1 MEEHLRS
8 LADSLGECSRLVS
21 QVLAGTSSSSN
32 TKVPDSVTQVV
43 SENNLSS
50 RSNVSSAV
58 ERAQSMLE
66 RRRSTGLCSR
76 LSQRE
81 RLRSASPS
89 VPSSNRGKK
98 QKTTPEQSKPFE
110 FALMYVGDADDDDE
124 ENLSIN
130 HDNILLRGFVNLVNT
145 DGEADIRSKIG
156 DAIKL
161 KYSLVGNRDFVFLR
175 ANRRKLST
183 PVSCEEYTYKQV
195 KLLCGQ
201 GAIYI
206 KMKSGL
212 NCLTCDDD
220 GTSLIEDDDL
230 PGKFCCVFSFHSQK
244 LLVGSIYRPPDYAN
258 FFIEFPVLMEGI
270 WRRRTN
276 IVLLGDFNV
285 NLLPSAT
292 NSGDFTLKR
301 KFLHQLSKFNLKN
314 VINVPTRITGNSS
327 TLIDLIIT
335 SVSHKLSHHGACN
348 LGISDHHLIYAAIN
362 LRRPRHNSVF
372 RFIRDLKNVNITA
385 LQHEFATAPWNICDI
400 FDDIDD
406 SVWAWETLYNY
417 IIDHHIPIRKVK
429 IRSNSLPWM
438 SSSLRKEMNKR
449 YKLLTL
455 AQNTPKGSNEWST
468 YKKQRNLCTKLL
480 RTAEL
485 TYWKDKFSDAKSSK
499 EFWKTVKL
507 FQGTNKSSSIG
518 PIKDSQGILL
528 TDDTLKANA
537 FNSYFTN
544 ICSTLNITAVPHPP
558 LPTNYNSNYRSTPT
572 LPSLNVNQELLSFCV
587 KHHIKANKASGP
599 DNIDG
604 KVLRL
609 LGDAFTGSFS
619 VIARKS
625 FADCKFPQQWKTAK
639 VRCIH
644 KKGSQLDCGNYRP
657 ISLLSQP
664 SKLLESLVCKQLDA
678 FLEQHS
684 LINSAQWGFRKG
696 RSTELLLLHMTER
709 WRHALNQGQSIGV
722 IFLDFQKAFD
732 CVSHQLLPSKLQA
745 SGICHNA
752 LDWIL
757 DYLCNRNQYVSING
771 FNSTTMAIPSGVP
784 QGSLLGPRLFTIFT
798 NDLPSCLESCNSSNM
813 EMFADDSTAFVIGD
827 CVDSIVVHI
836 NKALQLLHDW
846 AQLNCMSIHPTK
858 TEIMFIS
865 KSPFIGPIPPITL
878 DNHLINCTSQSTILG
893 VALDNKL
900 CWKPHIKQISANF
913 NAKINKL
920 KQIKSFDLPTLETI
934 YFKGILPSTTY
945 CISLWGSSSSLQALE
960 ESHIRAARLIHNLS
974 PSLPKHEILSKVKW
988 HSLSYFYKKR
998 LACIAYQAYFNLAPS
1013 NLTELFTKH
1022 ATKYNL
1028 RDNLKFDLTHKFWKG
1043 QNDSFI
1049 HRASIIWNSLPTKIK
1064 TAPSLAAFKASL
1076 VKNSKCIDSI
1086 SFGCSATG
1094 TFKNSEDFIYF

>member
-1 MEEHLRS
+1 
-8 LADSLGECSRLVS
+8 
-21 QVLAGTSSSSN
+21 
-32 TKVPDSVTQVV
+32 
-43 SENNLSS
+43 
-50 RSNVSSAV
+50 
-58 ERAQSMLE
+58 
-66 RRRSTGLCSR
+66 
-76 LSQRE
+76 
-81 RLRSASPS
+81 
-89 VPSSNRGKK
+89 
-98 QKTTPEQSKPFE
+98 
-110 FALMYVGDADDDDE
+110 
-124 ENLSIN
+124 
-130 HDNILLRGFVNLVNT
+130 
-145 DGEADIRSKIG
+145 
-156 DAIKL
+156 
-161 KYSLVGNRDFVFLR
+161 
-175 ANRRKLST
+175 
-183 PVSCEEYTYKQV
+183 
-195 KLLCGQ
+195 
-201 GAIYI
+201 
-206 KMKSGL
+206 
-212 NCLTCDDD
+212 
-220 GTSLIEDDDL
+220 
-230 PGKFCCVFSFHSQK
+230 
-244 LLVGSIYRPPDYAN
+244 
-258 FFIEFPVLMEGI
+258 MEGI

-335 SVSHKLSHHGACN
+335 SVSHKLSHHGACS

-362 LRRPRHNSVF
+362 LRRPRHNPVF

-449 YKLLTL
+449 YKPLTL

-518 PIKDSQGILL
+518 PIKDPQGILL

-558 LPTNYNSNYRSTPT
+558 LPTNYNSNCRSTPT
-572 LPSLNVNQELLSFCV
+572 LPSLNVNQELLSLCV

-757 DYLCNRNQYVSING
+757 DYLCSRNQYVSING

-846 AQLNCMSIHPTK
+846 A
-858 TEIMFIS
+858 
-865 KSPFIGPIPPITL
+865 
-878 DNHLINCTSQSTILG
+878 
-893 VALDNKL
+893 
-900 CWKPHIKQISANF
+900 
-913 NAKINKL
+913 
-920 KQIKSFDLPTLETI
+920 
-934 YFKGILPSTTY
+934 
-945 CISLWGSSSSLQALE
+945 
-960 ESHIRAARLIHNLS
+960 
-974 PSLPKHEILSKVKW
+974 
-988 HSLSYFYKKR
+988 
-998 LACIAYQAYFNLAPS
+998 
-1013 NLTELFTKH
+1013 
-1022 ATKYNL
+1022 
-1028 RDNLKFDLTHKFWKG
+1028 
-1043 QNDSFI
+1043 
-1049 HRASIIWNSLPTKIK
+1049 
-1064 TAPSLAAFKASL
+1064 
-1076 VKNSKCIDSI
+1076 
-1086 SFGCSATG
+1086 
-1094 TFKNSEDFIYF
+1094 

>member
-1 MEEHLRS
+1 
-8 LADSLGECSRLVS
+8 
-21 QVLAGTSSSSN
+21 
-32 TKVPDSVTQVV
+32 
-43 SENNLSS
+43 
-50 RSNVSSAV
+50 
-58 ERAQSMLE
+58 
-66 RRRSTGLCSR
+66 
-76 LSQRE
+76 
-81 RLRSASPS
+81 
-89 VPSSNRGKK
+89 
-98 QKTTPEQSKPFE
+98 
-110 FALMYVGDADDDDE
+110 
-124 ENLSIN
+124 
-130 HDNILLRGFVNLVNT
+130 
-145 DGEADIRSKIG
+145 
-156 DAIKL
+156 
-161 KYSLVGNRDFVFLR
+161 
-175 ANRRKLST
+175 
-183 PVSCEEYTYKQV
+183 
-195 KLLCGQ
+195 
-201 GAIYI
+201 
-206 KMKSGL
+206 
-212 NCLTCDDD
+212 
-220 GTSLIEDDDL
+220 
-230 PGKFCCVFSFHSQK
+230 
-244 LLVGSIYRPPDYAN
+244 
-258 FFIEFPVLMEGI
+258 
-270 WRRRTN
+270 
-276 IVLLGDFNV
+276 
-285 NLLPSAT
+285 
-292 NSGDFTLKR
+292 
-301 KFLHQLSKFNLKN
+301 
-314 VINVPTRITGNSS
+314 
-327 TLIDLIIT
+327 
-335 SVSHKLSHHGACN
+335 
-348 LGISDHHLIYAAIN
+348 
-362 LRRPRHNSVF
+362 
-372 RFIRDLKNVNITA
+372 
-385 LQHEFATAPWNICDI
+385 
-400 FDDIDD
+400 
-406 SVWAWETLYNY
+406 
-417 IIDHHIPIRKVK
+417 
-429 IRSNSLPWM
+429 
-438 SSSLRKEMNKR
+438 MNKR

-518 PIKDSQGILL
+518 PIKDPQGILQ
-528 TDDTLKANA
+528 TDDTLKAIA

-558 LPTNYNSNYRSTPT
+558 LPTNYNSNCRSTPT
-572 LPSLNVNQELLSFCV
+572 FPSLNVNQDLLSLCV

-599 DNIDG
+599 DNIDS

-709 WRHALNQGQSIGV
+709 WRHALNQGQCIGV

-745 SGICHNA
+745 SGICLNA

-813 EMFADDSTAFVIGD
+813 EMFADDSSAFVIGD

-846 AQLNCMSIHPTK
+846 AQLNCMSIHPTE

-878 DNHLINCTSQSTILG
+878 DNHLINCTSQSKILG

-920 KQIKSFDLPTLETI
+920 KQIKRQFL
-934 YFKGILPSTTY
+934 
-945 CISLWGSSSSLQALE
+945 
-960 ESHIRAARLIHNLS
+960 
-974 PSLPKHEILSKVKW
+974 
-988 HSLSYFYKKR
+988 
-998 LACIAYQAYFNLAPS
+998 
-1013 NLTELFTKH
+1013 
-1022 ATKYNL
+1022 
-1028 RDNLKFDLTHKFWKG
+1028 
-1043 QNDSFI
+1043 
-1049 HRASIIWNSLPTKIK
+1049 
-1064 TAPSLAAFKASL
+1064 
-1076 VKNSKCIDSI
+1076 
-1086 SFGCSATG
+1086 
-1094 TFKNSEDFIYF
+1094 